1 VAPLLPAPVLSAW
14 EEALRKD
21 DAAGFIEIRQ
31 AIADA
36 RGDIDGFLA
45 LEALRPDWRQDPLKA
60 AERLLA
66 ANRLEEA
73 LSWVRRKKKGGS
85 AFVTVSNDLDRVRL
99 EARILEALQDRPAA
113 QSVRWAAFET
123 TLDPGI
129 LRDYIAK
136 LDDFLEFD
144 ELDKAFAAAAANS
157 NAYGALA
164 FFVAWPRR
172 DLAAKRV
179 LDKRT
184 LWEGRHYEALSGAAA
199 ILGEEFPLAATVLTA
214 PC

>member
-1 VAPLLPAPVLSAW
+1 
-14 EEALRKD
+14 
-21 DAAGFIEIRQ
+21 
-31 AIADA
+31 
-36 RGDIDGFLA
+36 
-45 LEALRPDWRQDPLKA
+45 
-60 AERLLA
+60 
-66 ANRLEEA
+66 
-73 LSWVRRKKKGGS
+73 
-85 AFVTVSNDLDRVRL
+85 VTVSNDLDRVRL

-184 LWEGRHYEALSGAAA
+184 LWEGRHSGCHGAHRALLNDILARAKSLACGHSARYLARLAGLAPSIQDYADLENHTTYVWVSGWRMGERPASGAPSRGTAVYDP
-199 ILGEEFPLAATVLTA
+199 FPCSCL
-214 PC
+214 